1 MKAGEHFSLD
11 ENIRCT
17 ILTHEIA
24 LSEIIGTIPNYNI
37 YFRFE
42 GKKWEFIVADDSTK
56 YIHAIEAYSN
66 SEGFKL
72 EGKFSIIS
80 LEEIKSIIANC
91 VKEFEKYLEGLDL
104 SYEKRFVAF
113 IDIIGFKNIIVQSVE
128 NKEILKEIIEATK
141 ELRFEFLKR
150 KQENPAYKLFNIIDP
165 YKTRVHQVSDCIII
179 SKLAHKNGS
188 LHELILDSAFAIHL
202 LIKHNLLCR
211 GCISYGNVYH
221 TDEYIIGPA
230 YVEAF
235 LGEEKEFVPAVNL
248 SEEVYQIAQS
258 YSHYDYFY
266 PYNKTPEQNYFEK
279 FILPHSKGKYYID
292 YFNDVG
298 HIDVEDKLIHY
309 NKLRNIIIKEY
320 TGAEDYKIKAKYL
333 WMIDKFNDS
342 KGVKEKVLE
351 LINK

>member
-1 MKAGEHFSLD
+1 MKSGEGFSLD
-11 ENIRCT
+11 ENIYCT
-17 ILTHEIA
+17 ILTNDIA
-24 LSEIIGTIPNYNI
+24 LTEIIGTISNYNI
-37 YFRFE
+37 YFRCE
-42 GKKWEFIVADDSTK
+42 DNKWEFTVADDSTK
-56 YIHAIEAYSN
+56 YIQAIEAYSYL
-66 SEGFKL
+66 EGFKL
-72 EGKFSIIS
+72 EGKLSTIN

-113 IDIIGFKNIIVQSVE
+113 IDIIGFKNIIAQSVE

-150 KQENPAYKLFNIIDP
+150 KHENPAYKLFNIIDS

-179 SKLAHKNGS
+179 SKIAHKNGS
-188 LHELILDSAFAIHL
+188 LQELVLDCAFAIHL

-211 GCISYGNVYH
+211 GCISYGDVYH

-248 SEEVYQIAQS
+248 SEEVYLMAQS
-258 YSHYDYFY
+258 YFHYDCFN
-266 PYNKTPEQNYFEK
+266 PSNKTSEQNYFEK
-279 FILPHSKGKYYID
+279 FMLPHSKGKYYID

-309 NKLRNIIIKEY
+309 NKLRDIIIKEY

-333 WMIDKFNDS
+333 WMIDKFNNS
-342 KGVKEKVLE
+342 NLVKNSQLE
-351 LINK
+351 SIMK